1 MTDQFDVAIVGYGPV
16 GATLANLLVQQ
27 GLRVAV
33 LEREGDVYHLA
44 RAGHLDA
51 EVMRVLQSIDI
62 ADAFEPDTGQTKAM
76 RFVNGDGK
84 LLMEW
89 KRGGERGPNGWVS
102 DYMFYQPTLEGHMR
116 KRLAGA
122 PGFKQFLM
130 HDVYEIES
138 GADGVTVRAE
148 DVVSNKLVSL
158 RARYVVGC
166 DGARSLV
173 RRLIGATHEDLGF
186 KQRWLVVNVNTH
198 TDMGFEPV
206 STQICDPARPAYAG
220 ASGQRLRWEFMV
232 HDGESSREMLRHENI
247 WNLIENSVRPIKRDQ
262 GEIIRSAVYTFE
274 SLIAKRW
281 RAGRLLIAGDA
292 AHRMPPFLGQ
302 GMCAGV
308 RDASNLAWKLAAVLR
323 GRASPALLDSY
334 NAERLEA
341 AQQNVQVT
349 NRTARF
355 LRPADGMERCFRTA
369 AISLARQYPFARALV
384 NTGRM
389 AVANTYTRS
398 PICES
403 TGGQSVQNVAFRWAN
418 GSQGVVNDLLQW
430 ADGDLLVLVF
440 GELPAAGLQRLRQLA
455 QHAPVRSVQV
465 LGPDERA
472 QAREQVRDTNA
483 RGTGHLQGACHVFG
497 HAWALLRPDG
507 YLAATGEAVDG
518 HLVAAVEKALGLR

>member
-1 MTDQFDVAIVGYGPV
+1 MTNEFDVAIVGYGPV

-51 EVMRVLQSIDI
+51 EVMRVLQSIGV
-62 ADAFEPDTGQTKAM
+62 ADEFEPDTGQTTAM
-76 RFVNGDGK
+76 RFVDADGK

-116 KRLAGA
+116 KRLADA
-122 PGFKQFLM
+122 PGFKQYLM

-138 GADGVTVRAE
+138 DADGVTVRAE
-148 DVVSNKLVSL
+148 DVVSNQLVSL

-173 RRLIGATHEDLGF
+173 RRLIGMAHEDLGF
-186 KQRWLVVNVNTH
+186 KQRWLVVNVHTH

-220 ASGQRLRWEFMV
+220 ASGVRLRWEFMV
-232 HDGESSREMLRHENI
+232 HADESPREMLRHENI
-247 WNLIENSVRPIKRDQ
+247 WKLIENSVRPIQRDQ

-308 RDASNLAWKLAAVLR
+308 RDASNLAWKLAAVMQ
-323 GRASPALLDSY
+323 GRASDSLLDTYETERAPHVTEFTRGAIEAGKFVQMSDPVEINARMKNMRDNPKSFAPPNPHLGPGMSELNGRNGIGRQFVQPVVNGQRLDDEVGHKFALVACEGFLTAEAGKAAFAQRWPGLKVVELPTEQAALLEPY
-334 NAERLEA
+334 A
-341 AQQNVQVT
+341 A
-349 NRTARF
+349 
-355 LRPADGMERCFRTA
+355 
-369 AISLARQYPFARALV
+369 S
-384 NTGRM
+384 
-389 AVANTYTRS
+389 AV
-398 PICES
+398 I
-403 TGGQSVQNVAFRWAN
+403 
-418 GSQGVVNDLLQW
+418 
-430 ADGDLLVLVF
+430 
-440 GELPAAGLQRLRQLA
+440 
-455 QHAPVRSVQV
+455 
-465 LGPDERA
+465 
-472 QAREQVRDTNA
+472 
-483 RGTGHLQGACHVFG
+483 
-497 HAWALLRPDG
+497 LRPDR
-507 YLAATGEAVDG
+507 YVHASVTDAAS
-518 HLVAAVEKALGLR
+518 LEKALVGLGGLLQ

>member
-1 MTDQFDVAIVGYGPV
+1 MTDEFDVAIVGYGPV

-51 EVMRVLQSIDI
+51 EVMRVLQGIGV
-62 ADAFEPDTGQTKAM
+62 ADDFEPETGQTKAM
-76 RFVNGDGK
+76 RFVNADGK
-84 LLMEW
+84 VLMEW

-116 KRLAGA
+116 RRLADA
-122 PGFKQFLM
+122 PGFRQFLM
-130 HDVYEIES
+130 HDVYEIE
-138 GADGVTVRAE
+138 ADDGGVTVRAE

-232 HDGESSREMLRHENI
+232 HDHESSREMLRHENI
-247 WNLIENSVRPIKRDQ
+247 WNLIENSVRPVKRDQ

-281 RAGRLLIAGDA
+281 RLGRLLIAGDS

-308 RDASNLAWKLAAVLR
+308 RDVSNLAWKLAAVLQ
-323 GRASPALLDSY
+323 GRADDDLLDTYESERAPHVTAFTRGAIEAGKFVQMSDPVEIAARMKDMLDNPKSFAPPNPHLGVGLTELNGNNGIGRQFVQPVVNGRRLDDLVGHNFALIVRKGFLAVESDRAALAARWPGLKVVELSQDQSALLEPYCAS
-334 NAERLEA
+334 
-341 AQQNVQVT
+341 
-349 NRTARF
+349 
-355 LRPADGMERCFRTA
+355 
-369 AISLARQYPFARALV
+369 
-384 NTGRM
+384 
-389 AVANTYTRS
+389 AV
-398 PICES
+398 I
-403 TGGQSVQNVAFRWAN
+403 
-418 GSQGVVNDLLQW
+418 
-430 ADGDLLVLVF
+430 
-440 GELPAAGLQRLRQLA
+440 
-455 QHAPVRSVQV
+455 
-465 LGPDERA
+465 
-472 QAREQVRDTNA
+472 
-483 RGTGHLQGACHVFG
+483 
-497 HAWALLRPDG
+497 LRPDR
-507 YLAATGEAVDG
+507 YVHASASDAASLEKSLAD
-518 HLVAAVEKALGLR
+518 LGGLIQ

>member
-1 MTDQFDVAIVGYGPV
+1 MTDEFDVAIVGYGPV

-51 EVMRVLQSIDI
+51 EVMRVLQGIGI
-62 ADAFEPDTGQTKAM
+62 ADDFEPDTGQTKAM
-76 RFVNGDGK
+76 RFVNADGK
-84 LLMEW
+84 VLMEW

-148 DVVSNKLVSL
+148 DVVSNRLVSL

-198 TDMGFEPV
+198 ADMGFEPV

-232 HDGESSREMLRHENI
+232 HDHESSREMLRHEHI
-247 WNLIENSVRPIKRDQ
+247 WSLIENSVRPIQREQ

-274 SLIAKRW
+274 SLIARRW
-281 RAGRLLIAGDA
+281 RSGRLLIAGDA

-308 RDASNLAWKLAAVLR
+308 RDASNLAWKLAAVLQGRADDGLLDTYETERAPHVTAFTR
-323 GRASPALLDSY
+323 GAIEAGKFVQMSDPVEIAARMKDMQDNPKSFAPPNPHLGPGLSEVNGSNGIGRQFMQPVVNGQRLDDLVGHHFALVARAGFLAGGASPA
-334 NAERLEA
+334 A
-341 AQQNVQVT
+341 
-349 NRTARF
+349 
-355 LRPADGMERCFRTA
+355 
-369 AISLARQYPFARALV
+369 LARQWPGLKVVELSVDQSAAL
-384 NTGRM
+384 
-389 AVANTYTRS
+389 
-398 PICES
+398 
-403 TGGQSVQNVAFRWAN
+403 
-418 GSQGVVNDLLQW
+418 
-430 ADGDLLVLVF
+430 
-440 GELPAAGLQRLRQLA
+440 
-455 QHAPVRSVQV
+455 APY
-465 LGPDERA
+465 
-472 QAREQVRDTNA
+472 
-483 RGTGHLQGACHVFG
+483 GAE
-497 HAWALLRPDG
+497 ALILRPDR
-507 YLAATGEAVDG
+507 YVHASAADVSS
-518 HLVAAVEKALGLR
+518 LEKALAGLGGLLR

>member
-308 RDASNLAWKLAAVLR
+308 RDASNLAWKLAAVLQGRADEALLDTYESERAPHVTAFTR
-323 GRASPALLDSY
+323 GAIEAGKFVQMSDPTEIAARMKDMQDNPKSFAPPNPHLGPGLSEVNGNNGIGRQFVQPVVNGQRLDDLVGHDFALVARAGFLTGAASPAALAGQWPGLKVVELSPDQAALLDPY
-334 NAERLEA
+334 A
-341 AQQNVQVT
+341 
-349 NRTARF
+349 
-355 LRPADGMERCFRTA
+355 
-369 AISLARQYPFARALV
+369 
-384 NTGRM
+384 
-389 AVANTYTRS
+389 AVAV
-398 PICES
+398 I
-403 TGGQSVQNVAFRWAN
+403 
-418 GSQGVVNDLLQW
+418 
-430 ADGDLLVLVF
+430 
-440 GELPAAGLQRLRQLA
+440 
-455 QHAPVRSVQV
+455 
-465 LGPDERA
+465 
-472 QAREQVRDTNA
+472 
-483 RGTGHLQGACHVFG
+483 
-497 HAWALLRPDG
+497 LRPDR
-507 YLAATGEAVDG
+507 YVHASVADSASLEQALA
-518 HLVAAVEKALGLR
+518 KLGGLLL